1 MNHTKSQIELAR
13 KVVEKMMEKDNF
25 SKWLGIQVVE
35 IKPGSCVLSLTVNEE
50 MLNGFDILHGGIC
63 FSLADSA
70 LAFASN
76 SYGSKA
82 VSVETSISHLAPCR
96 AGDILTARTEEI
108 SNGNKIGIYLVSIH
122 NQDARKVAVFKG
134 SVYKT
139 GKNWF
144 ES

>member
-1 MNHTKSQIELAR
+1 MDQTKSQIALAR
-13 KVVEKMMEKDNF
+13 KVVDKMMEKDNF

-35 IKPGSCVLSLTVNEE
+35 IMPGSCILSLTVTEE

-76 SYGSKA
+76 SHGIKA
-82 VSVETSISHLAPCR
+82 VSVETSISHLAPCH
-96 AGDILTARTEEI
+96 AGDVLTARTEEI
-108 SNGNKIGIYLVSIH
+108 SNGKKISIYLVSIH

-139 GKNWF
+139 GKIWF

>member
-96 AGDILTARTEEI
+96 AGDILTARTTAI
-108 SNGNKIGIYLVSIH
+108 NN
-122 NQDARKVAVFKG
+122 NNWARL
-134 SVYKT
+134 T
-139 GKNWF
+139 ELNR
-144 ES
+144 